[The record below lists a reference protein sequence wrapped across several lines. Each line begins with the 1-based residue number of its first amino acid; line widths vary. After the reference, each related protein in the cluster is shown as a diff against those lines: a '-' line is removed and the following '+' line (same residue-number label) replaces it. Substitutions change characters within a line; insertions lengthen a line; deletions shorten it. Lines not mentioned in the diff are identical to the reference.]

1 MKRTGLNQRFFAL
14 VIGAESDM
22 FIRNCLR
29 MLDTF
34 GIESMYCTDIYS
46 ALAKILKAKE
56 RDIIAIATSSTFN
69 TDHGRFFNIA
79 SKYNCICICLEDTG
93 SAKRYM
99 QSLASINTEAFIV
112 NQADEIK
119 DIVEA
124 VVKGDVKFGTGAG
137 KAAGSSSFVE
147 EEFLTTTAEIDALLG
162 RNDRWQR

>member
-1 MKRTGLNQRFFAL
+1 MFAL

-99 QSLASINTEAFIV
+99 QSLAAISTEALVV
-112 NQADEIK
+112 NQPGEI
-119 DIVEA
+119 EA
-124 VVKGDVKFGTGAG
+124 IITSVVNGGIAFKSVAG
-137 KAAGSSSFVE
+137 EKMKSSSFIKE
-147 EEFLTTTAEIDALLG
+147 DFLTTTAEINALLG
-162 RNDRWQR
+162 KND